1 MNTTDLYGLS
11 PRCALQLS
19 EGKISQFYGREGPS
33 PTMAHIDIKCV
44 VNMTQPKTWIKMAYE
59 GANHQLNNTI
69 LKLQNCYLTFVVHA
83 QLTFRAT
90 VLVHTFLPNFKGK
103 DR

>member
-1 MNTTDLYGLS
+1 
-11 PRCALQLS
+11 
-19 EGKISQFYGREGPS
+19 
-33 PTMAHIDIKCV
+33 
-44 VNMTQPKTWIKMAYE
+44 MAYE

-69 LKLQNCYLTFVVHA
+69 LNLQNCYLTFVVHA

-103 DR
+103 DRHFIGSSRKHAAYQSIDSWRIPYIKLIQHR

>member
-1 MNTTDLYGLS
+1 
-11 PRCALQLS
+11 
-19 EGKISQFYGREGPS
+19 
-33 PTMAHIDIKCV
+33 
-44 VNMTQPKTWIKMAYE
+44 MAYE

-69 LKLQNCYLTFVVHA
+69 LNLQNCYLTFVVHA

-103 DR
+103 YR